1 MKVAVVG
8 AGLMGHGIA
17 QVFALGGHAVALH
30 DAVPAVRAGV
40 RDRIARNLAELGLPP
55 AALDAIIVRDDL
67 AATVADADLVVE
79 CIAEDLAAKQAL
91 FAAVEPLAR
100 PDAVLATNTSVIRV
114 TDIMGGLQR
123 RERALATHWWNPP
136 HLVPLVEIVAT
147 PWTDP
152 AVVDVMMALHAA
164 LGQTPVHVKK
174 DVNGSIGNRLQMA
187 MWREALHLVETG
199 VADAATIDAVVKA
212 SFGRRL
218 AVLGPLE
225 NADLIGLELT
235 RAIHANLFP
244 TLDARP
250 HPSPLLDGLVGA
262 GHLGMRSGEGLR
274 RWTPE
279 EAEATRLRLAG
290 HLARAKITER

>member
-17 QVFALGGHAVALH
+17 QVFAVNGHAVALY
-30 DAVPAVRAGV
+30 DAAEAVRAGV
-40 RDRIARNLAELGLPP
+40 RDRIARNLDELGQSPD
-55 AALDAIIVRDDL
+55 ALDDITVRDDL
-67 AATVADADLVVE
+67 AAAVGDADLVVE

-91 FAAVEPLAR
+91 FAAIEPLAR

-114 TDIMGGLQR
+114 TDIMGGLER

-136 HLVPLVEIVAT
+136 HLVPLVEIIGT
-147 PWTDP
+147 QWTDP
-152 AVVDVMMALHAA
+152 AVVAAMMDLHAS
-164 LGQTPVHVKK
+164 LGQTPVHVRK

-187 MWREALHLVETG
+187 MWREAMHLVETG
-199 VADAATIDAVVKA
+199 VADAATIDAVVKL

-218 AVLGPLE
+218 AVLGPTE
-225 NADLIGLELT
+225 NADLIGVELT

-250 HPSPLLDGLVGA
+250 HPSPLLDELIAA
-262 GHLGMRSGEGLR
+262 GHLGMRTGEGLR

-279 EAEATRLRLAG
+279 QAEATRLQLAT
-290 HLARAKITER
+290 HLARAKIAER